1 MLFYE
6 TQETTLHESHETAL
20 PRPLGA
26 LERVGLPAII
36 RPSFTLGGEGG
47 GIATA
52 RIGIDPNGQETQQTM
67 PWRPLGRMDDEELAV
82 VYEYLTR
89 LPGF

>member
-1 MLFYE
+1 MPFYE
-6 TQETTLHESHETAL
+6 TQETTLHETHETAL
-20 PRPLGA
+20 NHPPLLHIEWRRRRHRYRAHRHRSQRPGA
-26 LERVGLPAII
+26 
-36 RPSFTLGGEGG
+36 
-47 GIATA
+47 
-52 RIGIDPNGQETQQTM
+52 QQTM